1 MTSFEDLNTDINNY
15 TTKELL
21 NILELNDPSKEEIKK
36 KINFLNTNYFK
47 NNDKLF
53 NFFKHVE
60 NKLLNDLFTQEN
72 NYIRNDILP
81 VNNNIETNY
90 SNNKSENEN
99 TSDDDSSHEY
109 NYFNENNEN
118 NLILKDNNL
127 IENYDIINFLH
138 FNTVFRNNSINN
150 IPSNCDFNLSSPIN
164 DITHIKLKSINLR
177 MPYLI
182 SSEKNNNQFEINF
195 YNNENSLIHNEIII
209 FDDGYYYDITS
220 LSEYLNSNYFYNSET
235 TNIYMKNIKF
245 EINKNNNKSKFSII
259 DNNDIQIE
267 YFEINFKKF
276 YIEYYSLAYIMGFDK
291 NINKFSSKNN
301 IINSNY
307 RVNLNNNNELFFCL
321 DEFQS
326 NIIETHKLF
335 YKNNMS
341 TNKVL
346 AKIDTTTAKLSS
358 SNYISDLLEDEFT
371 DNIRKYSG
379 PINSNN
385 FNIKIIDYFG
395 NIINSNMQDDITFT
409 LEIKIN
415 RNKLIETK

>member
-1 MTSFEDLNTDINNY
+1 MNSFEDLNTNINNY

-21 NILELNDPSKEEIKK
+21 NILELNDPSKEEIKE
-36 KINFLNTNYFK
+36 KINFLNNKYFK

-90 SNNKSENEN
+90 SNNNSETEN
-99 TSDDDSSHEY
+99 TSDDDSINEY

-118 NLILKDNNL
+118 NLIPKDNNL

-138 FNTVFRNNSINN
+138 FNTIFRNNSINN

-164 DITHIKLKSINLR
+164 DITHIKLKSINLK

-182 SSEKNNNQFEINF
+182 SSEKNNNKFEINF

-209 FDDGYYYDITS
+209 FDNGYYDNITS
-220 LSEYLNSNYFYNSET
+220 LSDYLNSNHFYNSET

-259 DNNDIQIE
+259 DNSDIQIE
-267 YFEINFKKF
+267 YFEINFKNF

-301 IINSNY
+301 IITSNY
-307 RVNLNNNNELFFCL
+307 AVNLNNNNELFFCL

-346 AKIDTTTAKLSS
+346 AKIDTTSSRLSN

-379 PINSNN
+379 PINLNN

-409 LEIKIN
+409 LEIQIN

>member
-15 TTKELL
+15 STQELL
-21 NILELNDPSKEEIKK
+21 NILELNDPSKGEIKE

-47 NNDKLF
+47 NNIKLF
-53 NFFKHVE
+53 NFFNEVE
-60 NKLLNDLFTQEN
+60 NRLLNDLFTQEN

-90 SNNKSENEN
+90 SNNKSESEN
-99 TSDDDSSHEY
+99 ISDDDLSNEY
-109 NYFNENNEN
+109 DYFNETNEN
-118 NLILKDNNL
+118 NLIAKDNNL

-209 FDDGYYYDITS
+209 FDDGYYYNITS
-220 LSEYLNSNYFYNSET
+220 LSDYLNNNYFYNSKT
-235 TNIYMKNIKF
+235 INIYMKNIKF

-259 DNNDIQIE
+259 DNSDTEIE

-307 RVNLNNNNELFFCL
+307 VVNLNNNNELFFCL

-346 AKIDTTTAKLSS
+346 AKIDTTSAKLSS

-379 PINSNN
+379 PINLNN

>member
-47 NNDKLF
+47 NNIKLF
-53 NFFKHVE
+53 NFFNEVE
-60 NKLLNDLFTQEN
+60 NRLLNDLFTQEN

-99 TSDDDSSHEY
+99 TSDDDSNDEY

-195 YNNENSLIHNEIII
+195 YNNEIH
-209 FDDGYYYDITS
+209 
-220 LSEYLNSNYFYNSET
+220 
-235 TNIYMKNIKF
+235 
-245 EINKNNNKSKFSII
+245 
-259 DNNDIQIE
+259 
-267 YFEINFKKF
+267 
-276 YIEYYSLAYIMGFDK
+276 
-291 NINKFSSKNN
+291 
-301 IINSNY
+301 
-307 RVNLNNNNELFFCL
+307 
-321 DEFQS
+321 
-326 NIIETHKLF
+326 
-335 YKNNMS
+335 
-341 TNKVL
+341 
-346 AKIDTTTAKLSS
+346 
-358 SNYISDLLEDEFT
+358 
-371 DNIRKYSG
+371 
-379 PINSNN
+379 
-385 FNIKIIDYFG
+385 
-395 NIINSNMQDDITFT
+395 
-409 LEIKIN
+409 
-415 RNKLIETK
+415 

>member
-36 KINFLNTNYFK
+36 KINFLNNNYFK
-47 NNDKLF
+47 NNDKFF

-99 TSDDDSSHEY
+99 TSDDDSNDEY

-195 YNNENSLIHNEIII
+195 YNNENLLINNEIII

-235 TNIYMKNIKF
+235 TNIYMKKKKF

-379 PINSNN
+379 PINLNN

-409 LEIKIN
+409 LEIQIN

>member
-1 MTSFEDLNTDINNY
+1 MNSFEDLNTNINNY

-21 NILELNDPSKEEIKK
+21 NILELNDPSKEEIKE
-36 KINFLNTNYFK
+36 KINFLNNKYFK

-90 SNNKSENEN
+90 SNNNSETEN
-99 TSDDDSSHEY
+99 TSDDDSINEY

-118 NLILKDNNL
+118 NLIPKDNNL

-138 FNTVFRNNSINN
+138 FNTIFRNNSINN

-164 DITHIKLKSINLR
+164 DITHIKLKSINLK

-182 SSEKNNNQFEINF
+182 SSEKNNNKFEINF

-209 FDDGYYYDITS
+209 FDNGYYDNITS
-220 LSEYLNSNYFYNSET
+220 LSDYLNSNHFYNSET

-259 DNNDIQIE
+259 DNSDIQIE
-267 YFEINFKKF
+267 YFEINFKNF

-301 IINSNY
+301 IITSNY
-307 RVNLNNNNELFFCL
+307 AVNLNNNNELFFCL

-346 AKIDTTTAKLSS
+346 AKIDTTSARLSN

-379 PINSNN
+379 PINLNN

-409 LEIKIN
+409 LEIQIN

>member
-1 MTSFEDLNTDINNY
+1 MNSFEDLNTNINNY

-21 NILELNDPSKEEIKK
+21 NILELNDPSKEEIKE
-36 KINFLNTNYFK
+36 KINFLNNKYFK

-90 SNNKSENEN
+90 SNNNSETEN
-99 TSDDDSSHEY
+99 TSDDDSINEY

-118 NLILKDNNL
+118 NLIPKDNNL

-138 FNTVFRNNSINN
+138 FNTIFRNNSINN

-164 DITHIKLKSINLR
+164 DITHIKLKSINLK

-182 SSEKNNNQFEINF
+182 SSEKNNNKFEINF

-209 FDDGYYYDITS
+209 FDNGYYDNITS
-220 LSEYLNSNYFYNSET
+220 LSDYLNSNYFYNSET

-259 DNNDIQIE
+259 DNSDIQIE
-267 YFEINFKKF
+267 YFEINFKNF

-291 NINKFSSKNN
+291 NINKFSSKHN
-301 IINSNY
+301 IITSNY
-307 RVNLNNNNELFFCL
+307 AVNLNNNNELFFCL

-346 AKIDTTTAKLSS
+346 AKIDTTSARLSN

-379 PINSNN
+379 PINLNN

-409 LEIKIN
+409 LEIQIN